1 MKYLCT
7 CLECDYQW
15 ETNEEYNIQ
24 SCCPNCYQAD
34 IIQELN
40 TEYTPQNDF
49 KGSNSN
55 EKDEIV

>member
-24 SCCPNCYQAD
+24 SFCPKCHQGD
-34 IIQELN
+34 IHYELN

-49 KGSNSN
+49 NGAYLNG
-55 EKDEIV
+55 KDEIV